1 MRLPGSLPVP
11 ALLALLLLATASA
24 TAQEPATPDTSVAAG
39 RRDGRAA
46 AGSRGTGAYGAAGL
60 AGGVLAGVFGPE
72 AVFGPDPTAGVA
84 AVGGLGAVTIAASQ
98 GGGGE
103 IRLPPGVEGRIRERG
118 TRYALAFRAAYA
130 ARLRERRRSAALRAG
145 ALGAAAGALGWL
157 VLR

>member
-1 MRLPGSLPVP
+1 MTTAGLKTSIL
-11 ALLALLLLATASA
+11 ALALLLAPAA
-24 TAQEPATPDTSVAAG
+24 AAAQEPAAPDTSVAAG

-46 AGSRGTGAYGAAGL
+46 AGGRGTGTYAVAGL

-84 AVGGLGAVTIAASQ
+84 AVGGLGTVTIAASQ

-103 IRLPPGVEGRIRERG
+103 IRLPPGAEGRIRERG
-118 TRYALAFRAAYA
+118 ARYALAFRAAYA
-130 ARLRERRRSAALRAG
+130 ARVRERRRTASLRAG
-145 ALGAAAGALGWL
+145 ALGAALGAVGWL